1 MADERLYI
9 RTSQERRARLELAAM
24 KAGVSVNKY
33 VNDLLEKTE
42 DSSEFRTVVVEL
54 LHDISGQLDNKGN
67 NESPSVNIEILMYLR
82 MLSTP
87 EQRKRVNAELSRL
100 GYSPT
105 RLDNE

>member
-9 RTSQERRARLELAAM
+9 RTTQERRARLELAAM

-33 VNDLLEKTE
+33 VNDVLEKAE
-42 DSSEFRTVVVEL
+42 DNNDFRTLVVEL
-54 LHDISGQLDNKGN
+54 LHDINDQLEKKEN
-67 NESPSVNIEILMYLR
+67 NESSNINIEILMYLR

-87 EQRKRVNAELSRL
+87 EQRKRVNGELGRL
-100 GYSPT
+100 GYYPV